1 MATDGKSA
9 TRRPLVLAIA
19 EAGLR
24 SVLAASLALNDQLPI
39 ICTEY
44 LDPALGAALRA
55 AAILII
61 EEALILSA
69 PEQWIETLR
78 AQSWGGALII
88 IVEYMPNG
96 INASDGL
103 ALVDRA
109 YAVSA
114 VTTLVNDWQTNG
126 TKLVNRPD

>member
-1 MATDGKSA
+1 M
-9 TRRPLVLAIA
+9 AIA

-61 EEALILSA
+61 EEALISSA

-96 INASDGL
+96 INASEGL

-114 VTTLVNDWQTNG
+114 VTTLVTDWQTNG